1 MNIAEIRKKA
11 KKKKE
16 ELPKT
21 ENTPIQKE
29 EQPSALPILA
39 QSGVPEPVEKAFE
52 EDMNFLD
59 EENLY
64 NKYSAKEDRTFKEF
78 LCFKLGTEEYGID
91 VSLAKEIIKNRAI
104 TEVPKT
110 MDFILGVI
118 SIRGEVFPVFDLK
131 KILAIDSDS
140 ISITAKIIIIDYNGE
155 KVSLIVDSISQIKK
169 IPNDAIE
176 ATPMNLTGAKQEF
189 IKGVAMIDNKM
200 IRILD
205 IEKILNF

>member
-1 MNIAEIRKKA
+1 MNIAEIRKKT

-16 ELPKT
+16 DVLTVAK
-21 ENTPIQKE
+21 QA
-29 EQPSALPILA
+29 EQNAALPILA
-39 QSGVPEPVEKAFE
+39 QAEVPETIEKAFE
-52 EDMNFLD
+52 EDVALID

-64 NKYSAKEDRTFKEF
+64 NKYSAKEGRTVKEF
-78 LCFKLGTEEYGID
+78 LCFKLGNEEYGID

-110 MDFILGVI
+110 MNFILGVI
-118 SIRGEVFPVFDLK
+118 SIRGEVIPVFDLK
-131 KILAIDSDS
+131 KILDIETDVIA
-140 ISITAKIIIIDYNGE
+140 ITAKIIIIDYNGE
-155 KVSLIVDSISQIKK
+155 KVGLLVDSISQISK

-176 ATPMNLTGAKQEF
+176 ATPINLTGAKQEF
-189 IKGVAMIDNKM
+189 IKGVAMIDGKM